1 MYKKFIVSVLTLG
14 FLVTGVSSAQADE
27 LNIPKN
33 NGTCKNIT
41 QNVEANEYVKGCI
54 KIFPNPLLGPIVR
67 IPNTFTYDDD
77 IYQGTLQLV
86 SQERSSFSIVC
97 YYEGTVTKYK

>member
-1 MYKKFIVSVLTLG
+1 MYKKIVASVLTLG
-14 FLVTGVSSAQADE
+14 FFVTGGSSTKADE

-33 NGTCKNIT
+33 NGTCETIT

-67 IPNTFTYDDD
+67 IPNTFTYDDN
-77 IYQGTLQLV
+77 IFQGTLQLV

-97 YYEGTVTKYK
+97 YYEGKVKKYK